1 MNASHHKLLDI
12 TDHSRDSAGLRYVY
26 PVVSRRAG
34 GVSIGI
40 NLNVNN
46 ACNWACIYCQV
57 PDLMRGGP
65 PPVDLQQLERE
76 LRGFLREAIT
86 GNFLSLQVTPAMRHL
101 MDVAFSGNGEPTS
114 ATEFPVA
121 VEIVANVLA
130 EFGLLNELKVRLITN
145 GSLLHRTEV
154 CAGIR
159 RIGELNGE
167 VWFKVDRVITEGMH
181 QVNGVHLN
189 PETVRGNLVRCA
201 ALAPTWVQTCYF
213 CINSKEPDETE
224 LGAYL
229 DLIGKVK
236 GLIRGVQLYGLAR
249 PSLQP
254 DASRLSA
261 ATPQALRNF
270 AARIVAVGVRVEVS
284 P

>member
-1 MNASHHKLLDI
+1 MNASNHKLLDI

-46 ACNWACIYCQV
+46 ACNWACVYCQV
-57 PDLMRGGP
+57 ANLTRGGP
-65 PPVDLQQLERE
+65 PPVDLPLLERE

-86 GNFLSLQVTPAMRHL
+86 GSFLSLQVPPAMRHL

-114 ATEFPVA
+114 AAEFPSA
-121 VEIVANVLA
+121 VEIVGKVLT
-130 EFGLLNELKVRLITN
+130 EFGLLDELKIRLITN
-145 GSLLHRTEV
+145 GSLLHRPEV
-154 CAGIR
+154 CAGVR
-159 RIGELNGE
+159 GIGELNGE
-167 VWFKVDRVITEGMH
+167 VWFKVDRATTKGMH
-181 QVNGVHLN
+181 QVNGVHLK
-189 PETVRGNLVRCA
+189 PETVRENLTRCV

-213 CINSKEPDETE
+213 CIDGIEPDETE
-224 LGAYL
+224 LEAYL
-229 DLIGKVK
+229 DLIGTVK

-249 PSLQP
+249 PSQQP
-254 DASRLSA
+254 DASRLAA
-261 ATPQALRNF
+261 ATPRALQEF
-270 AARIVAVGVRVEVS
+270 AARITAVGVRVEVS